1 MKIQLIKN
9 TNNELPKYETA
20 ESAGCDLRAD
30 LCNIPEKFIFHSAV
44 VYNLDN
50 TVDYLRIYPG
60 GRALIPTGL
69 KMALPIGYE
78 GMVRPRS
85 GLALKHGITV
95 LNTPGTIDADYR
107 GDVGVVLINHGTE
120 PFDVRQGDRI
130 AQLVINKIEQV
141 EFEIVDALDDT
152 ARGTGGFG
160 STNIN

>member
-9 TNNELPKYETA
+9 TSNELPKYETI

-30 LCNIPEKFIFHSAV
+30 LCNITEKFIFHSAV

-85 GLALKHGITV
+85 GLALKNGITV
-95 LNTPGTIDADYR
+95 LNTPGTIDSDYR

-152 ARGTGGFG
+152 ARGAGGFG

>member
-9 TNNELPKYETA
+9 TNNELPKYETI
-20 ESAGCDLRAD
+20 ESAGCDLRAE
-30 LCNIPEKFIFHSAV
+30 LSLINNKLLFKSCLIQSS
-44 VYNLDN
+44 DN
-50 TVDYLRIYPG
+50 EPVLKIAPG

-69 KMALPIGYE
+69 KMSLPIGYE
-78 GMVRPRS
+78 AQVRPRS

-95 LNTPGTIDADYR
+95 LNTPGTIDSDYR
-107 GDVGVVLINHGTE
+107 GDVGVVLINHGSDI
-120 PFDVRQGDRI
+120 FDVHQGDRI
-130 AQLVINKIEQV
+130 AQLIVNKVEQV

>member
-9 TNNELPKYETA
+9 TLNELPKYETI
-20 ESAGCDLRAD
+20 ESAGCDLRAE
-30 LCNIPEKFIFHSAV
+30 LSLINAKCLFNAELIYK
-44 VYNLDN
+44 LDN
-50 TVDYLRIYPG
+50 PIAYLRIYPG

-85 GLALKHGITV
+85 GLALKNGITV
-95 LNTPGTIDADYR
+95 LNTPGTIDSDYR

-130 AQLVINKIEQV
+130 AQLVVNKIEQV
-141 EFEIVDALDDT
+141 EFEIVDSLDDT
-152 ARGTGGFG
+152 ARGVGGFG